1 MALQAQQR
9 LQEDRVMENIYT
21 KDYAEFME
29 EVLQAMVQL
38 PVEGIWII
46 TKLQGGGV
54 FTNYFKSNMMDKIS
68 YAGVIQQDATLD
80 MLKTNKLV
88 KPENEE

>member
-1 MALQAQQR
+1 
-9 LQEDRVMENIYT
+9 MENIYT

-38 PVEGIWII
+38 PVEGICII

-68 YAGVIQQDATLD
+68 YAGIIQQDATLD
-80 MLKTNKLV
+80 MLKANKLV
-88 KPENEE
+88 KPGNEE

>member
-1 MALQAQQR
+1 
-9 LQEDRVMENIYT
+9 MENIYT
-21 KDYAEFME
+21 KDYAKFME

-38 PVEGIWII
+38 PVEGICII

-54 FTNYFKSNMMDKIS
+54 FANYFKSNMMDKIS
-68 YAGVIQQDATLD
+68 YAGIIQQDATLD
-80 MLKTNKLV
+80 MLKANKLV

>member
-1 MALQAQQR
+1 
-9 LQEDRVMENIYT
+9 MENIYT

-29 EVLQAMVQL
+29 AVLQAMVQL
-38 PVEGIWII
+38 PVEGICII

-68 YAGVIQQDATLD
+68 YAGIIQQDATLD
-80 MLKTNKLV
+80 MLKANKLV

>member
-1 MALQAQQR
+1 M
-9 LQEDRVMENIYT
+9 DSIYT

-29 EVLQAMVQL
+29 EALRAMVQL
-38 PVEGIWII
+38 PVEGICII

-68 YAGVIQQDATLD
+68 YAGIIQQDATLD
-80 MLKTNKLV
+80 MLKANKLV

>member
-1 MALQAQQR
+1 M
-9 LQEDRVMENIYT
+9 DSIYT

-29 EVLQAMVQL
+29 EALQAMVQL
-38 PVEGIWII
+38 PVEGICII

-54 FTNYFKSNMMDKIS
+54 FTNYFKSNMMDKMS
-68 YAGVIQQDATLD
+68 YAGIIQQDATLD
-80 MLKTNKLV
+80 MLKANKLV

>member
-1 MALQAQQR
+1 
-9 LQEDRVMENIYT
+9 MENIYN

-38 PVEGIWII
+38 PVEGICII
-46 TKLQGGGV
+46 TKLQGGAV
-54 FTNYFKSNMMDKIS
+54 FTNYFKSNMMDKIT

-80 MLKTNKLV
+80 MLKANKLI
-88 KPENEE
+88 KPETEE